1 MSHRQATT
9 FTTSPIYF
17 DDVDQLEAFLE
28 SMKGIRVDAL
38 DFDYGENDDG
48 NNDDNPLPGHPL
60 AFRINKSNHS
70 IVILSPGS
78 LKYYDA
84 DKFDQSSGEE
94 PELKNLLDTVF
105 DFKMF
110 QRNPNLEII
119 VHKRDLSGAESKET
133 IKMSELH
140 SKEAYEKRVDDEF
153 RVIQQ
158 AKANLQ
164 EAHRHLEDL
173 KAKHRQTHII
183 LEKITNNDAL
193 DQAF

>member
-9 FTTSPIYF
+9 FSTSPIYF
-17 DDVDQLEAFLE
+17 DDQDQLEAFLE
-28 SMKGIRVDAL
+28 SVKGIRVDAL
-38 DFDYGENDDG
+38 DFNHSDNDDG
-48 NNDDNPLPGHPL
+48 NDDDEPLPGHPL
-60 AFRINKSNHS
+60 SIRVTKSNHS
-70 IVILSPGS
+70 IVIHGPGG
-78 LKYYDA
+78 LMHYDA
-84 DKFDQSSGEE
+84 DNFDKSSGEE

-119 VHKRDLSGAESKET
+119 VNKFDLTGAESKET
-133 IKMSELH
+133 IKMSEIH
-140 SKEAYEKRVDDEF
+140 SKEAYEKRVEDEL

-158 AKANLQ
+158 TKASLQ